1 MKIKP
6 LMPALWLALTSV
18 PAIAAES
25 APSATESM
33 AVMAHSGHDHAA
45 MMGMGKPASWTA
57 YPTLKV
63 KSSGESRE
71 RMVSTVVPQNIVA
84 ANVDAYS
91 NNLKDENAH
100 RQLPL
105 EMAGAKLD
113 KPATGGFQMLTAREE
128 AGEAVRVASTVY
140 YFGERG
146 AKNPTAMFMQ
156 QKNELEIIPQPYP
169 REHSRYCANEE
180 WKFLARFNGQP
191 LANQKLVFESQNGSR
206 SEWVS
211 DAQGVA
217 TVRMPDDFNRDGT
230 QKPAGGH
237 DHGMRRGADFVLAV
251 ELADS
256 GKTYLTAFNASY
268 GADAFD
274 QRNLWLGLGFTLLGM
289 ASAVPLLRQ
298 RKQEGKKP
306 EDAAPYKTEKEE
318 A

>member
-1 MKIKP
+1 MKRTQ
-6 LMPALWLALTSV
+6 LMLAVLLAITSAPV
-18 PAIAAES
+18 VAAES
-25 APSATESM
+25 TPSATESM

-45 MMGMGKPASWTA
+45 MMGMGKPASWTT

-71 RMVSTVVPQNIVA
+71 RMVSTIVPQNIVA
-84 ANVDAYS
+84 AHIDAYS

-100 RQLPL
+100 RELPL

-128 AGEAVRVASTVY
+128 AGEVVRVASTVY

-169 REHSRYCANEE
+169 REHSRYRANED
-180 WKFLARFNGQP
+180 WKFLVRFNGQP
-191 LANQKLVFESQNGSR
+191 LANQKVVFESQNGSKT
-206 SEWVS
+206 EWMS
-211 DAQGVA
+211 DAQGVLTAHIPNDFKAA
-217 TVRMPDDFNRDGT
+217 TEG
-230 QKPAGGH
+230 KSGAGH
-237 DHGMRRGADFVLAV
+237 DHGMRRGADFVLAT
-251 ELADS
+251 EYIDA
-256 GKTYLTAFNASY
+256 GKTYLTAFNAGY

-274 QRNLWLGLGFTLLGM
+274 QRNLWMGLGFTLLGM

-298 RKQEGKKP
+298 RKQEVKKP
-306 EDAAPYKTEKEE
+306 NDAVPNKAEKEE